1 MAEEPKRGPPVVE
14 IVLPTYITKPAEDE
28 KFYPSEA
35 KAVAEKVS
43 KRGLRLR
50 SGKGLCSALVY
61 THESGGTCSLFVQE
75 LEIRQAVWI
84 FAGVWRPEVDL
95 QIPRSYLHPG
105 HIFPS
110 VQSPKPRKPAYRPMQ
125 TIVVE
130 VAVKTAAD

>member
-50 SGKGLCSALVY
+50 SGAMFGISIY
-61 THESGGTCSLFVQE
+61 T
-75 LEIRQAVWI
+75 
-84 FAGVWRPEVDL
+84 
-95 QIPRSYLHPG
+95 
-105 HIFPS
+105 
-110 VQSPKPRKPAYRPMQ
+110 
-125 TIVVE
+125 
-130 VAVKTAAD
+130 